1 VEQKE
6 VTAANATLRK
16 ITYAYDDAGNLTME
30 QRSGVDVDRKDENVR
45 YYYDGANQLVR
56 TVIEGQTRSYTYD
69 LAGNLLSDGESIYT
83 YDAQNRLLSET
94 GADGTT
100 TYTYDAAGNLLKK
113 VSPDGSTEYA
123 YTAQN
128 KLESGKQADGQSST
142 YTYNALGVRIQNVQ
156 VRKNQNSGYANADL
170 NNGSE
175 HIKDYLSA
183 LSDDRADWQRVWESE
198 VGSVHQNDFE
208 TVTTHYTVDYLSVA
222 NRDIMVT
229 EDGSWTA
236 RYVYDEDSTRIS
248 AEFSYADGTARGTTN
263 ADGEYG
269 ENPASDIAVSD
280 ISKVWY
286 RTSLLGSTL
295 YAIDATGQ
303 VLAHAVYDPWGQPL
317 TETYT
322 DTNFSGLTDL
332 NNFTGY
338 TWDEVLG
345 LYFAQTRFY
354 DAENHRFTQED
365 AVKDGAN
372 WYVYA
377 VNNVMMFI
385 DPSGLWTI
393 AVGGEF
399 VAAFGIRL
407 AVGVQLVYD
416 DDGNIGFLRYSA
428 LGGGFPALGGAVVLT
443 GTNADTIYDLEGA
456 GVAVGGGINVAGVS
470 VGLEFT
476 AGSARDGSPVVGATV
491 AFGAKMELPLEMHG
505 EMVTTTVIS
514 ANWMKW
520 FVDVKQIHAGF
531 FQKLSCAQK
540 SEIIRVT
547 GVSK

>member
-1 VEQKE
+1 
-6 VTAANATLRK
+6 
-16 ITYAYDDAGNLTME
+16 
-30 QRSGVDVDRKDENVR
+30 
-45 YYYDGANQLVR
+45 
-56 TVIEGQTRSYTYD
+56 
-69 LAGNLLSDGESIYT
+69 
-83 YDAQNRLLSET
+83 
-94 GADGTT
+94 
-100 TYTYDAAGNLLKK
+100 
-113 VSPDGSTEYA
+113 
-123 YTAQN
+123 
-128 KLESGKQADGQSST
+128 
-142 YTYNALGVRIQNVQ
+142 
-156 VRKNQNSGYANADL
+156 
-170 NNGSE
+170 
-175 HIKDYLSA
+175 
-183 LSDDRADWQRVWESE
+183 
-198 VGSVHQNDFE
+198 
-208 TVTTHYTVDYLSVA
+208 
-222 NRDIMVT
+222 
-229 EDGSWTA
+229 
-236 RYVYDEDSTRIS
+236 
-248 AEFSYADGTARGTTN
+248 
-263 ADGEYG
+263 
-269 ENPASDIAVSD
+269 
-280 ISKVWY
+280 
-286 RTSLLGSTL
+286 
-295 YAIDATGQ
+295 
-303 VLAHAVYDPWGQPL
+303 
-317 TETYT
+317 
-322 DTNFSGLTDL
+322 
-332 NNFTGY
+332 
-338 TWDEVLG
+338 
-345 LYFAQTRFY
+345 
-354 DAENHRFTQED
+354 
-365 AVKDGAN
+365 
-372 WYVYA
+372 VYA